1 MRCAARDDLIA
12 SIVMRLRFFMLL
24 LVGCVAGRSRQGVGR
39 AFLQSPPDNPA
50 AALGLGP
57 GLASDPD
64 AWGEPDCRSLAPIPV
79 DWGNLTSAAAL
90 RSAFTAVATTR
101 YPFGRLAVEASSD
114 EQLLRWSAG
123 NTGVELLDTFT
134 TVVHEGHHLADSRSA
149 SPYLRAYIVRPDRVV
164 HAKWI
169 ATFPGAALT
178 AVHPRPLP
186 ADSYVAAYLLSPT
199 RSDFQGLLDEL
210 NAYVHT
216 LAAAYCIR
224 DGRYADGRQVSDRN
238 GVYAM
243 ILFIELSLL
252 VARTQ
257 YPADYAALRAD
268 PGTRAALLAMWRRAA
283 LWLER
288 TQGEGVLEV
297 PASQSMPNGIAEYRA
312 WATHPAR
319 VAEVWNFLGP

>member
-1 MRCAARDDLIA
+1 
-12 SIVMRLRFFMLL
+12 MRLLLVMLL
-24 LVGCVAGRSRQGVGR
+24 LVGCGAARSRHGVGR
-39 AFLQSPPDNPA
+39 AVPQSPPDHPA
-50 AALGLGP
+50 AALGFGP

-79 DWGNLTSAAAL
+79 AWGNLPSAAAL
-90 RSAFTAVATTR
+90 RSAFTAVANTR

-114 EQLLRWSAG
+114 EQLLQWSAG
-123 NTGVELLDTFT
+123 NTGVELLDVFT
-134 TVVHEGHHLADSRSA
+134 TVVHEGHHLADSHSA

-178 AVHPRPLP
+178 AVHPRPLA
-186 ADSYVAAYLLSPT
+186 ADIYVAGYLLSPT
-199 RSDFQGLLDEL
+199 SSDLQGLLDEL
-210 NAYVHT
+210 NAYVHM

-224 DGRYADGRQVSDRN
+224 DGRYADGRRVSNRN

-243 ILFIELSLL
+243 ILFIELSLF

-297 PASQSMPNGIAEYRA
+297 PASQGTPNGIAEYRA
-312 WATHPAR
+312 WATDPAR
-319 VAEVWNFLGP
+319 VAELWNFLGP